1 MKKILFLALLLF
13 WSCGDD
19 TTTSP
24 KDEENNSKFKID
36 VEIFTTTNSDLLS
49 LDINDVRLARNNEL
63 LVSTNNG

>member
-1 MKKILFLALLLF
+1 MKKILFLTLLLF

-24 KDEENNSKFKID
+24 KDDENISKFKID